1 MNSPALSMTSDMTD
15 EELDKYFASCIPLS
29 NLPTPPPAKE
39 PTPARPCTPS
49 SPQTS
54 QASTQS
60 YDIIPPQNEVYAI
73 HLANLVPLNVS
84 THRPHPSV
92 IQGFLDRA
100 ELPEEIVAFSACV
113 LDALTNRFATTWR
126 DALAPADQTNDLNDF
141 RRLDP
146 RQTLH
151 VSPDVVVLAAL
162 SLAHGFL
169 VDRMRS
175 SRHWSIKESRGA
187 FTVREIEATKR
198 AILQDMDYG
207 LSRISNDRVQRRLRN
222 MQRAN
227 KAPVQTWT
235 PSTTLPKDR
244 RRNVSLSLQG
254 AAVWQFGMQTPEP
267 SP

>member
-1 MNSPALSMTSDMTD
+1 MAL
-15 EELDKYFASCIPLS
+15 
-29 NLPTPPPAKE
+29 
-39 PTPARPCTPS
+39 
-49 SPQTS
+49 
-54 QASTQS
+54 
-60 YDIIPPQNEVYAI
+60 YAI

-100 ELPEEIVAFSACV
+100 ELPEENVAFAACV
-113 LDALTNRFATTWR
+113 LDALTSRFATTWR
-126 DALAPADQTNDLNDF
+126 DALAPGDQTSDSIDF
-141 RRLDP
+141 RKLDP
-146 RQTLH
+146 RQTFH

-162 SLAHGFL
+162 SLAHDFL

-187 FTVREIEATKR
+187 FTVQEIEATKR
-198 AILQDMDYG
+198 AMLQDMDYG
-207 LSRISNDRVQRRLRN
+207 LSRICNNTLQRRLKN

-227 KAPVQTWT
+227 TVPAHTCT
-235 PSTTLPKDR
+235 PSTTRPKDR

-254 AAVWQFGMQTPEP
+254 AAIWQHGMQTPEP